1 MRHFLLVSVS
11 LVGVGLPVAHAQDL
25 PVRVAAYAEHQG
37 GDVVYHY
44 EVRNNGPGELRE
56 FYIGCDCRDG
66 EALSAPQ
73 LHALPARSVP
83 AVSDDAGTW
92 VDLWATTQPAGWRV
106 RSLRPRGA
114 SGHWIAW
121 RMAAAR
127 SKAGIGAG
135 QALAGFSVVVPA
147 SDAAYL
153 DSYFTA
159 RTVHNGK
166 LTDVSGPIALLDTS
180 PPSISLQAV
189 PAGPGR
195 GDTAVRVTATAK
207 DDRDRE
213 PRVVAESIVR
223 TEGAAGGGRSYT
235 IMYSATDASGNRA
248 TSSVSVKLP
257 AATEPTVQPPSTPNG
272 TLRTAANLPWL
283 VVLP

>member
-1 MRHFLLVSVS
+1 VSA
-11 LVGVGLPVAHAQDL
+11 LGLQAALAQDL
-25 PVRVAAYAEHQG
+25 PVRVSTYAEHQG
-37 GDVVYHY
+37 GNVVYHY

-56 FYIGCDCRDG
+56 FYIGCDCTG
-66 EALSAPQ
+66 GQAAAPPQ
-73 LHALPARSVP
+73 LRVLPAGARP
-83 AVSDDAGTW
+83 AAIDDAGTW
-92 VDLWATTQPAGWRV
+92 LESGVTAPTGWRV
-106 RSLRPRGA
+106 RVLQPRGA

-127 SKAGIGAG
+127 TKAGVGPG
-135 QALAGFSVVVPA
+135 QTLTGFSVAVPA
-147 SDAAYL
+147 SDTGYL
-153 DSYFTA
+153 DGYFTA
-159 RTVHNGK
+159 RTLHNGK
-166 LTDVSGPIALLDTS
+166 FTDVSAPISLLDTT
-180 PPSISLQAV
+180 PPTLSLQAV
-189 PAGPGR
+189 PAAKGQ

-248 TSSVSVKLP
+248 TSSVSVILP
-257 AATEPTVQPPSTPNG
+257 AATEPAVQPPSKPNG
-272 TLRTAANLPWL
+272 TLWTAANLPWL